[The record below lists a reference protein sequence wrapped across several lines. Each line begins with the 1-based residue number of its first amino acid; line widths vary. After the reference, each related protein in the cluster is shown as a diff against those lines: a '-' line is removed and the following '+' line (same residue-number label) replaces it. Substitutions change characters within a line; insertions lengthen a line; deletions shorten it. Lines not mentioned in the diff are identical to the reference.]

1 MRTSPF
7 FAVVLTAA
15 SLLFCVS
22 SHAEV
27 AASPPTIQPDTEF
40 VILTHSVTR
49 EAFERLAL
57 ARTAQGIRAE
67 VVVVSCC
74 DPAPIRE
81 ALRIAYTSGALR
93 AVLIGGTPDR
103 VPMRTVMRLAQSGTG
118 GDTIPTDLYYAA
130 LDGSWD
136 ADGDRVFGEVPWR
149 YPYDRDPED
158 DQVDFVAEL
167 QVGRVPVRTV
177 QQAEIFVSKVLSVDG
192 FAADF
197 EAEYD
202 RALLLVASPYPLPAP
217 VFRFVA
223 QDIVTARG
231 WDAAEYTWLEG
242 GSDLLPPAQPLSI
255 AAIAQRWSDST
266 QGLIIHLGAAS
277 HDGLSLSHER
287 FGESSGQWTP
297 NETRNLT
304 NVDRLPLLVSMT
316 APESYDDD
324 AVAAD
329 AVLQPVAGASGAVA
343 FSRCETFTPV
353 AELTREFVAAL
364 GEKSTVGEAFLAAQ
378 RWAATEFA
386 GELRLSGLL
395 AWMLIGDP
403 TMPSP
408 TYHGEV
414 TVGTPTDLARV
425 RDLRVQPNPFNPR
438 TVIRV
443 AVEGR
448 ESLEAR
454 VDVYDLR
461 GRRVRS
467 LFAGEFESGT
477 RELAWD
483 GRDDQGAAAASG
495 VYAVRLE
502 AGHQVL
508 QRKVTLVR

>member
-15 SLLFCVS
+15 SWLFWIP

-27 AASPPTIQPDTEF
+27 GASLPTIQPDTEF
-40 VILTHSVTR
+40 VILTHSLTR
-49 EAFERLAL
+49 EAFERLAQ

-74 DPAPIRE
+74 DPAPVRE
-81 ALRIAYTSGALR
+81 ALRIAHTSGALR

-103 VPMRTVMRLAQSGTG
+103 VPMRTVMSAATRPSE
-118 GDTIPTDLYYAA
+118 TIPTDLYYAA

-136 ADGDRVFGEVPWR
+136 ADGDNVFGEVPWR
-149 YPYDRDPED
+149 FPRDRDPED

-167 QVGRVPVRTV
+167 QVGRVPVRTA

-197 EAEYD
+197 EAAYD
-202 RALLLVASPYPLPAP
+202 RALFLVASSWPSPFP
-217 VFRFVA
+217 VLHDLA
-223 QDIVTARG
+223 QEIVTARG
-231 WDAAEYTWLEG
+231 WEAAEFTWLEG

-255 AAIAQRWSDST
+255 ATAAQRWSDSA
-266 QGLIIHLGAAS
+266 QGLIVHLGSAS
-277 HDGLSLSHER
+277 HDGLSLSFEP
-287 FGESSGQWTP
+287 FGETSGLWTQSD
-297 NETRNLT
+297 TRNLT
-304 NVDRLPLLVSMT
+304 NVDRLPLLVSLA

-343 FSRCETFTPV
+343 FSRCGLIGSV
-353 AELTREFVAAL
+353 AGLTREFVTAL
-364 GEKSTVGEAFLAAQ
+364 GEAPTVGEAFLAAQ
-378 RWAATEFA
+378 RWAATEFE
-386 GELRLSGLL
+386 GDLRLDGLL

-408 TYHGEV
+408 TYRGEA
-414 TVGTPTDLARV
+414 TVGTPTALARV
-425 RDLRVQPNPFNPR
+425 HDLRVQPNPFNPR
-438 TVIRV
+438 TLIRFE
-443 AVEGR
+443 VEGTA
-448 ESLEAR
+448 SLRAR
-454 VDVYDLR
+454 IDVFDLR
-461 GRRVRS
+461 GRKVRS
-467 LFAGEFESGT
+467 LFTGELESGT

-483 GRDDQGAAAASG
+483 GRDDQGVAAASG

-502 AGHQVL
+502 AGLQVF